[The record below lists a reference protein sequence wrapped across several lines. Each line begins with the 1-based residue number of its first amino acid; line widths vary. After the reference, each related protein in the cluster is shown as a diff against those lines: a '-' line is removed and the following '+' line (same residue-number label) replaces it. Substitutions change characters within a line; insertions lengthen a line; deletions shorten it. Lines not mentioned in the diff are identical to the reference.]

1 MLYWAKLVTHKYK
14 AKLPPGFTKL
24 GDFARQ
30 FEYIFSPSLNSI
42 LHIDVRVAVVQ
53 IGRLHKARA

>member
-1 MLYWAKLVTHKYK
+1 M
-14 AKLPPGFTKL
+14 PPGFTKL

-42 LHIDVRVAVVQ
+42 LHIDVRVPVVQ
-53 IGRLHKARA
+53 IGRLHKARG